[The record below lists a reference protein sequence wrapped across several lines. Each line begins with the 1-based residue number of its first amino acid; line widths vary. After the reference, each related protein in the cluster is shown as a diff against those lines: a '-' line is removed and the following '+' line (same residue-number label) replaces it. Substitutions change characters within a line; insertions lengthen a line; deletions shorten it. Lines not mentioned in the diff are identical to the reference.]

1 MWPTERSRSDVTD
14 RAGFEMFLD
23 EKRAQ
28 TGQLTL
34 GTLFAPECRLTEKLF
49 WSSLGCARCHSFFF
63 SLTSQMF
70 RVCFVMA
77 AQFHTLEFTL
87 HKLEKLQKRRK
98 SI

>member
-14 RAGFEMFLD
+14 RVGFEMFLD

-49 WSSLGCARCHSFFF
+49 WSSLGCVRCCCFFF
-63 SLTSQMF
+63 SLK
-70 RVCFVMA
+70 RVKCSVFV
-77 AQFHTLEFTL
+77 
-87 HKLEKLQKRRK
+87 
-98 SI
+98 S

>member
-34 GTLFAPECRLTEKLF
+34 GTLFAPGCRLTEKLF

-63 SLTSQMF
+63 S
-70 RVCFVMA
+70 V
-77 AQFHTLEFTL
+77 
-87 HKLEKLQKRRK
+87 
-98 SI
+98 